1 MARISTVCELR
12 AFSDDNRLSS
22 EGDRTD
28 HVDFYQ
34 ENFCSEKLSKAFQHI
49 TAWSEFYQ
57 QVQVILG
64 ERLACLYG
72 YTISKSS
79 NCIQLSALFR
89 KQITEWSDNP
99 DKVSLSKEDQQV
111 LDFGCAVARHNGNIA
126 NVVYNSIAKRFSEKE
141 MIVLI
146 TFAAQL
152 IALNVFHNVVETEI
166 DETLSPYVPSVWKTS
181 L

>member
-1 MARISTVCELR
+1 MARISTVNGIKIV
-12 AFSDDNRLSS
+12 S
-22 EGDRTD
+22 
-28 HVDFYQ
+28 VDSFNPTEYATV
-34 ENFCSEKLSKAFQHI
+34 NNDVFCPETLSKAFQNI

-89 KQITEWSDNP
+89 KQIADWSENP

-166 DETLSPYVPSVWKTS
+166 DEALSPYVPSVWKTS

>member
-1 MARISTVCELR
+1 MARISTV
-12 AFSDDNRLSS
+12 S
-22 EGDRTD
+22 EIKIVS
-28 HVDFYQ
+28 VDSFNSTEYAPGY
-34 ENFCSEKLSKAFQHI
+34 NDIFCSENLSKAFQNI
-49 TAWSEFYQ
+49 TVWGEFYQ
-57 QVQVILG
+57 QVQLVLG
-64 ERLACLYG
+64 ERLASLYG
-72 YTISKSS
+72 YTISKAS

-89 KQITEWSDNP
+89 KQIAEWGDSP
-99 DKVSLSKEDQQV
+99 EKIILSKEDQQV
-111 LDFGCAVARHNGNIA
+111 LDFGCAVASHKGNIA